1 MRTKFGIKIKW
12 YKTVSDEIEKQNKSR
27 KGLKKIAINRI
38 RTKSVIKIQW
48 NKIKDMKL
56 KNKINQEN
64 NIRNSNKK
72 NKDQIW

>member
-1 MRTKFGIKIKW
+1 MRTKFDIKIKW

-38 RTKSVIKIQW
+38 RTKFVIKIQW

-64 NIRNSNKK
+64 NIRNNNKK